1 MRSLQ
6 ARLVAALTAVIL
18 AAGFLSGA
26 WTFRW
31 AFQEAIE
38 LQDAILR
45 QVGAIAATTPLS
57 LQPSS
62 LSGVDAE
69 ARFVVEELDRSGRRT
84 SATAAVADLP
94 PGLPDGLQTITR
106 EGEPWRVLL
115 RTRPDGGRVAVSQ
128 PTANRDEVAREAA
141 QRSVVPLAALLPTL
155 ALAIAWMVRRTFRPV
170 AALAARLDEDRSDR
184 PLELPRDG
192 MPSELSSFINAI
204 NRLLERI
211 GGMVEQQRR
220 FVADAAHEL
229 RTPIAALSVQAENL
243 GVVELDERNERLAAL
258 QGGIRRTGR
267 LLDQLLAL
275 ARYDAQAPEAVAPA
289 AFDQVLKQTVA
300 DHVLAAEAAGVDLGF
315 KRIEAVAVRVDPT
328 ALAVLIRNLLDNAL
342 RHTPPGGRIDI
353 DLAAVGERAR
363 LRIEDTG
370 PGIPQSELADVL
382 RPFHRGRQATGDGSG
397 LGLAI
402 VRRIAET
409 YGGAISLEN
418 LSPNGPSGLRVT
430 VQLPLANASA
440 P

>member
-1 MRSLQ
+1 MRNSI
-6 ARLVAALTAVIL
+6 RNVRGV
-18 AAGFLSGA
+18 G

-57 LQPSS
+57 LQPSI
-62 LSGVDAE
+62 LNGVDAE

-94 PGLPDGLQTITR
+94 PGLADGLQTITR

-115 RTRPDGGRVAVSQ
+115 RTRPDGSRVAVSQ

-155 ALAIAWMVRRTFRPV
+155 ALAIAWMIRRTFRPV
-170 AALAARLDEDRSDR
+170 AQLAARLDEDRSDR
-184 PLELPRDG
+184 PLKLPRDG

-243 GVVELDERNERLAAL
+243 RVVALDERNERLAAL

-275 ARYDAQAPEAVAPA
+275 ARYDAPAPAAAAPA
-289 AFDQVLKQTVA
+289 AFDQALKQSVA

-315 KRIEAVAVRVDPT
+315 QRIEAVVVRADPS
-328 ALAVLIRNLLDNAL
+328 ALGVIIRNLLDNAL
-342 RHTPPGGRIDI
+342 RHTPRGGRIDI
-353 DLAAVGERAR
+353 DLAAAGEWAR

-370 PGIPQSELADVL
+370 PGIPHSELADVL

-418 LSPNGPSGLRVT
+418 LAPNGPSGLRVT
-430 VQLPLANASA
+430 VQLPLANASG

>member
-6 ARLVAALTAVIL
+6 VRLVAALTAVVL
-18 AAGFLSGA
+18 AAGILGGA

-45 QVGAIAATTPLS
+45 QVAAIAATTPLS
-57 LQPSS
+57 LQPSI
-62 LSGVDAE
+62 LNGVDAE
-69 ARFVVEELDRSGRRT
+69 ARFVVEEIDRSGRRT

-115 RTRPDGGRVAVSQ
+115 RTRPDGGRFAVSQ

-243 GVVELDERNERLAAL
+243 RVVALDERNERLAAL

-275 ARYDAQAPEAVAPA
+275 ARYDAQAPADAAPA

-315 KRIEAVAVRVDPT
+315 QRIEAVVVRVDPS
-328 ALAVLIRNLLDNAL
+328 ALGVIVRNLLDNAL

-382 RPFHRGRQATGDGSG
+382 RPFHRGREATGDGSG

-418 LSPNGPSGLRVT
+418 LPPDGPSGLRVT
-430 VQLPLANASA
+430 VQLPPANASG